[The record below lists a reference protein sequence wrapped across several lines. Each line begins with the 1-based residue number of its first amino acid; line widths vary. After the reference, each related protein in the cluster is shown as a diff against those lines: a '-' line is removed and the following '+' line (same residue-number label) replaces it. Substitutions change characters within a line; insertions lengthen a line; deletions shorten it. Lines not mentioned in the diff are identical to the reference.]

1 MKLST
6 RGRYGTRAMLELALR
21 YGKGPVLLK
30 DVASQQDIPVS
41 YLENLMGALRAAG
54 LVSTVR
60 GMHGGYYLAK
70 PPSEIRL
77 SQIVAALEGSM
88 APVECVDDPKSC
100 RRAESCVARDI
111 WSEVKQAI
119 EGVLESTTLEEL
131 ARRHREKQP
140 STSARYY
147 I

>member
-1 MKLST
+1 
-6 RGRYGTRAMLELALR
+6 MLELALL
-21 YGKGPVLLK
+21 YGEGPVLLK
-30 DVASQQDIPVS
+30 DVASRQDIPTS

-54 LVSTVR
+54 LIATVR

-77 SQIVAALEGSM
+77 SQIIAALEGSV
-88 APVECVDDPKSC
+88 APVDCVDDPKHC

-131 ARRHREKQP
+131 VRRHREKQP
-140 STSARYY
+140 PISSRYY

>member
-21 YGKGPVLLK
+21 YGEGPVLLK
-30 DVASQQDIPVS
+30 DVASRQDIPVS

-54 LVSTVR
+54 LVATVR

-70 PPSEIRL
+70 PLSDIRL
-77 SQIVAALEGSM
+77 SQIIAALEGST
-88 APVECVDDPKSC
+88 APVECVDDPKRC
-100 RRAESCVARDI
+100 HRAESCVARDI

-131 ARRHREKQP
+131 VRRHREKQP
-140 STSARYY
+140 PISSRYY

>member
-21 YGKGPVLLK
+21 YGEGPVLLK
-30 DVASQQDIPVS
+30 DIASRQNMPLS

-54 LVSTVR
+54 LVATVR

-70 PPSEIRL
+70 HPSEIRL
-77 SQIVAALEGSM
+77 SQIVATLEGSIS
-88 APVECVDDPKSC
+88 PVECVDDPKHC
-100 RRAESCVARDI
+100 RRAESCVARDV

-119 EGVLESTTLEEL
+119 EGVLDSITLEDL
-131 ARRHREKQP
+131 LHRHREKQSPIP
-140 STSARYY
+140 SRYY

>member
-6 RGRYGTRAMLELALR
+6 RGQYGTRAMLELALL
-21 YGKGPVLLK
+21 YGEGPVLLK
-30 DVASQQDIPVS
+30 DIAGRQDIPTS
-41 YLENLMGALRAAG
+41 YLENLMVALRAAG
-54 LVSTVR
+54 LIATVR

-77 SQIVAALEGSM
+77 SQIITALEGSV
-88 APVECVDDPKSC
+88 APVECVDDPNRC

-119 EGVLESTTLEEL
+119 EGVLESITLEDL
-131 ARRHREKQP
+131 AQRYREKQLTG
-140 STSARYY
+140 SSRYY

>member
-6 RGRYGTRAMLELALR
+6 RGRYGTRAMLELAIR
-21 YGKGPVLLK
+21 YGAGQVLLK
-30 DVASQQDIPVS
+30 DVASRQDIPVS

-54 LVSTVR
+54 LVATVR

-77 SQIVAALEGSM
+77 SQIIAALEGSV
-88 APVECVDDPKSC
+88 APVECVDDPKRC
-100 RRAESCVARDI
+100 RRSESCVARDV

-119 EGVLESTTLEEL
+119 EGVLESITLEDL
-131 ARRHREKQP
+131 VRRHREKQP
-140 STSARYY
+140 PIPSRYY

>member
-6 RGRYGTRAMLELALR
+6 RGRYGTRAVLELALR
-21 YGKGPVLLK
+21 YGEGPVLLK
-30 DVASQQDIPVS
+30 DVASRQDIPLS

-54 LVSTVR
+54 IVATVR

-77 SQIVAALEGSM
+77 SQIVAALEGSI
-88 APVECVDDPKSC
+88 APVECVDDQKHCS
-100 RRAESCVARDI
+100 RAELCVTRDV

-119 EGVLESTTLEEL
+119 EGVLESITLEDL
-131 ARRHREKQP
+131 VQRHREKQSP
-140 STSARYY
+140 IPLRYY

>member
-6 RGRYGTRAMLELALR
+6 RGRYGTRAVLELALR
-21 YGKGPVLLK
+21 YGEGPVLLK
-30 DVASQQDIPVS
+30 DVASRQDIPLS

-54 LVSTVR
+54 LVATVR

-77 SQIVAALEGSM
+77 SQIVTALEGSI
-88 APVECVDDPKSC
+88 APVECVDDHKHCS
-100 RRAESCVARDI
+100 RAELCVTRDV

-119 EGVLESTTLEEL
+119 EGVLESITVEEL
-131 ARRHREKQP
+131 VRRHREKQSPTP
-140 STSARYY
+140 SRYY

>member
-1 MKLST
+1 
-6 RGRYGTRAMLELALR
+6 MLELALR

-70 PPSEIRL
+70 HPSEIRL
-77 SQIVAALEGSM
+77 SQIVATLEGSIS
-88 APVECVDDPKSC
+88 PVECVDDPKHC
-100 RRAESCVARDI
+100 RRAESCVVRDV

-131 ARRHREKQP
+131 VRRHREKQP
-140 STSARYY
+140 SVSSRYY

>member
-1 MKLST
+1 
-6 RGRYGTRAMLELALR
+6 MLELALL
-21 YGKGPVLLK
+21 YGEGPVLLK
-30 DVASQQDIPVS
+30 DVASRQDIPTS

-54 LVSTVR
+54 LVATVR

-77 SQIVAALEGSM
+77 SQIIAALEGSV
-88 APVECVDDPKSC
+88 APVECVDDP
-100 RRAESCVARDI
+100 RRCHRTESCVTREI

-119 EGVLESTTLEEL
+119 EVVLESITLEDM
-131 ARRHREKQP
+131 ARRYREKQL
-140 STSARYY
+140 TSSSRYY

>member
-6 RGRYGTRAMLELALR
+6 RGQYGTRAMLELALL
-21 YGKGPVLLK
+21 YGQGPVLLK
-30 DVASQQDIPVS
+30 DVASRQDIPTS

-54 LVSTVR
+54 LIATVR

-77 SQIVAALEGSM
+77 SQIIAALEGSV
-88 APVECVDDPKSC
+88 APVECVDDP
-100 RRAESCVARDI
+100 RRCHRTESCVARDI

-119 EGVLESTTLEEL
+119 EGVLESITLEDL
-131 ARRHREKQP
+131 ARRYREKQLTG
-140 STSARYY
+140 SSRYY

>member
-1 MKLST
+1 
-6 RGRYGTRAMLELALR
+6 MLELALL
-21 YGKGPVLLK
+21 YGEGPVLLK
-30 DVASQQDIPVS
+30 DVASRQDIPTS

-54 LVSTVR
+54 LIATVR

-77 SQIVAALEGSM
+77 GQIIAALEGSV
-88 APVECVDDPKSC
+88 APVDCVDDPKHC

-131 ARRHREKQP
+131 VRRHREKQP
-140 STSARYY
+140 PISSRYY

>member
-1 MKLST
+1 
-6 RGRYGTRAMLELALR
+6 
-21 YGKGPVLLK
+21 
-30 DVASQQDIPVS
+30 VS

>member
-6 RGRYGTRAMLELALR
+6 RGRYGTRAVLELALR
-21 YGKGPVLLK
+21 YGEGPVLLK
-30 DVASQQDIPVS
+30 DVASRQDIPLS

-54 LVSTVR
+54 IVATVR

-77 SQIVAALEGSM
+77 SQIVAALEGSI
-88 APVECVDDPKSC
+88 APVECVDDQKHCS
-100 RRAESCVARDI
+100 RAELCVTRDV

-119 EGVLESTTLEEL
+119 EGVLESITVEEL
-131 ARRHREKQP
+131 VRRHREKQSPTP
-140 STSARYY
+140 SRYY

>member
-6 RGRYGTRAMLELALR
+6 RGRYGTRAMLELAIR
-21 YGKGPVLLK
+21 YGAGQVLLK
-30 DVASQQDIPVS
+30 DVASRQDIPVS

-54 LVSTVR
+54 LVATVR

-77 SQIVAALEGSM
+77 SQIIAALEGSV
-88 APVECVDDPKSC
+88 APVECVDDPKHC
-100 RRAESCVARDI
+100 RRAESCVARDV

-119 EGVLESTTLEEL
+119 EGVLESITLEDL
-131 ARRHREKQP
+131 VRRHREKQP
-140 STSARYY
+140 PIPSRYY